1 MALQTGAEAL
11 EAVRAIIAEKKI
23 EILDIASL
31 PDDIDPG
38 RDRYCVGVDI
48 GSTAAKAVALDE
60 SGSIL
65 YRSVIPTGW
74 SSVGAA
80 KALREDMEREGIDVS
95 EARVVAT
102 GYGRVSVPYASK
114 TVTEITCHAQG
125 VFHLFGRDCTIVD
138 IGGQDTKVISLSNSK
153 VAGFLMNDKCAAG
166 TGRFLEIMA
175 NTLAVDLPGLFALA
189 ERGGGVNISA
199 MCTVFAESEVISLI
213 GSGRPKE
220 DIAFAVCESIVT
232 RVAALCGKQGG
243 GREFFLSGGLCESE
257 YLRGRLS
264 ERLQG
269 PVSTTPLA
277 RWAGALG
284 AAILARGAAPGK
296 KE

>member
-1 MALQTGAEAL
+1 MG
-11 EAVRAIIAEKKI
+11 K
-23 EILDIASL
+23 
-31 PDDIDPG
+31 
-38 RDRYCVGVDI
+38 YVGVDI
-48 GSTAAKAVALDE
+48 GSTAAKAVVLD
-60 SGSIL
+60 GDGAML
-65 YRSVIPTGW
+65 YRTVIPTGW
-74 SSVGAA
+74 SSVGPAN
-80 KALREDMEREGIDVS
+80 ALREDMEREGIDVS

-114 TVTEITCHAQG
+114 TVTEISCHAQG
-125 VFHLFGRDCTIVD
+125 VFRLFGRDCTVVD
-138 IGGQDTKVISLSNSK
+138 IGGQDTKIISLSRGR

-189 ERGGGVNISA
+189 ERGGRVSISA

-232 RVAALCGKQGG
+232 RVTALCGKQSRGED
-243 GREFFLSGGLCESE
+243 REFFLSGGLCESE
-257 YLRGRLS
+257 YLRRKLS
-264 ERLQG
+264 ERLQA
-269 PVSTTPLA
+269 PVSTDLLA

-284 AAILARGAAPGK
+284 AAVLAGNQ
-296 KE
+296 

>member
-1 MALQTGAEAL
+1 MRMEMGKY
-11 EAVRAIIAEKKI
+11 I
-23 EILDIASL
+23 
-31 PDDIDPG
+31 
-38 RDRYCVGVDI
+38 GVDI
-48 GSTAAKAVALDE
+48 GSTAAKAVVLDKD
-60 SGSIL
+60 GAIL
-65 YRSVIPTGW
+65 HKTVIPTGW

-80 KALREDMEREGIDVS
+80 NELRFGMEREGIDVS

-114 TVTEITCHAQG
+114 TVTEISCHAQG
-125 VFHLFGRDCTIVD
+125 AWRLFGRDCTVVD
-138 IGGQDTKVISLSNSK
+138 IGGQDTKIISVSGGK
-153 VAGFLMNDKCAAG
+153 VSGFLMNDKCAAG

-189 ERGGGVNISA
+189 EGGGGATISA

-220 DIAFAVCESIVT
+220 DIAFAICESIVT
-232 RVAALCGKQGG
+232 RVSALCGKQGG
-243 GREFFLSGGLCESE
+243 CGEFFLSGGLCESE
-257 YLRGRLS
+257 YLRRRLS
-264 ERLQG
+264 DRLRA
-269 PVSTTPLA
+269 PMSTDILA

-284 AAILARGAAPGK
+284 AAILAR